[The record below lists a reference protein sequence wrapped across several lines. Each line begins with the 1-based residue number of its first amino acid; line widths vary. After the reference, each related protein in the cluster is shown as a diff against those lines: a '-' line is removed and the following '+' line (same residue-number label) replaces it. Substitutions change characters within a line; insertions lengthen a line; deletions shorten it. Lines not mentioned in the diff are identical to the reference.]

1 MNCYTDGAA
10 MFEAR
15 YGSLS
20 QMMISLIEDHVYVL
34 DVFLQRS

>member
-1 MNCYTDGAA
+1 

-15 YGSLS
+15 YGSLN
-20 QMMISLIEDHVYVL
+20 QMMMSLMGVHVYVL

>member
-1 MNCYTDGAA
+1 

-20 QMMISLIEDHVYVL
+20 QMMMSLMGGHVYVL
-34 DVFLQRS
+34 DVFLRRS